1 MTDAQPLQF
10 QPAATPADSAEDLAR
25 ADLYGLLATLFF
37 HAADADLLQRIAAAP
52 LDPIGDGDIA
62 AADAQAAASSA
73 LTQAWRKLVAR
84 AGQTTAEQADDE
96 YTELFIGV
104 GKPEVFLYGSYYQAG
119 FMNEK
124 PLVVLRDDLRRHG
137 LERAEGITETEDH
150 LATLCEVMRYLIAGD
165 DVAVARIEE
174 QRAFFQ
180 RHLAPWVDTACDAV
194 LQHPRAALYADVAG
208 LAKAFFDV
216 ERLALELAWEPSS
229 RLPKK

>member
-37 HAADADLLQRIAAAP
+37 RAPEADLLQRIAAAP
-52 LDPIGDGDIA
+52 PDPAGD
-62 AADAQAAASSA
+62 ADADPSDVQAAASSA
-73 LTQAWRKLVAR
+73 LTQAWRRLVAR
-84 AGQTTAEQADDE
+84 AGQTTAAQADDE

-119 FMNEK
+119 FLNEK
-124 PLVVLRDDLRRHG
+124 PLVVLRDDLRRYG

-165 DVAVARIEE
+165 DTAVAHIEE

-180 RHLAPWVDTACDAV
+180 RHVAPWVDKVCDAV
-194 LQHPRAALYADVAG
+194 SQHPRAAFYADAAG

-216 ERLALELAWEPSS
+216 ERLALELA
-229 RLPKK
+229 

>member
-10 QPAATPADSAEDLAR
+10 QPTATPADSAEDLAR

-52 LDPIGDGDIA
+52 LGPIGDDDTA
-62 AADAQAAASSA
+62 AADAEAAASSA
-73 LTQAWRKLVAR
+73 LTQAWRRLVAR
-84 AGQTTAEQADDE
+84 AGKTTAAQADDE

-124 PLVVLRDDLRRHG
+124 PLVVLRDDLRRFG
-137 LERAEGITETEDH
+137 LERAEGVTETEDH

-165 DVAVARIEE
+165 DVDLARIEE

-194 LQHPRAALYADVAG
+194 LQHPRAAFYADVAG

-216 ERLALELAWEPSS
+216 ERLALELA
-229 RLPKK
+229 

>member
-1 MTDAQPLQF
+1 MNDAQPLHF

-52 LDPIGDGDIA
+52 LGPIGDDDTA
-62 AADAQAAASSA
+62 PADAEAAASSA
-73 LTQAWRKLVAR
+73 LTQAWRRLVAR
-84 AGQTTAEQADDE
+84 AGTTTAAQADDE

-124 PLVVLRDDLRRHG
+124 PLVVLRDDLRRFG
-137 LERAEGITETEDH
+137 LERAEGVTETEDH

-165 DVAVARIEE
+165 DVDLARIEE

-194 LQHPRAALYADVAG
+194 LQHPRAAFYADVAG

-216 ERLALELAWEPSS
+216 ERLALELA
-229 RLPKK
+229 

>member
-37 HAADADLLQRIAAAP
+37 RAADADLLQRIAAAP
-52 LDPIGDGDIA
+52 LDPSGDDAIA
-62 AADAQAAASSA
+62 PADAEAAASSA
-73 LTQAWRKLVAR
+73 LTQAWRKLVAC
-84 AGQTTAEQADDE
+84 AGKTTAEQADDE

-124 PLVVLRDDLRRHG
+124 PLVVLRDDLRRYG
-137 LERAEGITETEDH
+137 LERAEGVTETEDH

-165 DVAVARIEE
+165 DVAVARVEE

-194 LQHPRAALYADVAG
+194 LQHPRAAFYADVAG

-216 ERLALELAWEPSS
+216 ERLALELA
-229 RLPKK
+229 

>member
-52 LDPIGDGDIA
+52 QDPAGDADA
-62 AADAQAAASSA
+62 DPADAQAAASSA
-73 LTQAWRKLVAR
+73 LTQAWRRLVAR
-84 AGQTTAEQADDE
+84 AGQVTAAQVDDE

-119 FMNEK
+119 FLNEK
-124 PLVVLRDDLRRHG
+124 PLVTLRDDLRRYG

-150 LATLCEVMRYLIAGD
+150 LATLCEVMRYLIAGED
-165 DVAVARIEE
+165 TAVAHIEE

-194 LQHPRAALYADVAG
+194 LQHPRAGFYADVAG
-208 LAKAFFDV
+208 LAKAFFEV
-216 ERLALELAWEPSS
+216 ERLALELA
-229 RLPKK
+229 

>member
-165 DVAVARIEE
+165 DVAVARIGE

-180 RHLAPWVDTACDAV
+180 RHLVPWVDTACDAV

-216 ERLALELAWEPSS
+216 ERLALELA
-229 RLPKK
+229 

>member
-150 LATLCEVMRYLIAGD
+150 HATLCEVMRYLIAGD

-216 ERLALELAWEPSS
+216 ERLALELA
-229 RLPKK
+229 

>member
-52 LDPIGDGDIA
+52 LEPAGDDDTA
-62 AADAQAAASSA
+62 PADAEAAASSA
-73 LTQAWRKLVAR
+73 LTQAWRRLVAR
-84 AGQTTAEQADDE
+84 AGKTTAAQADDE

-124 PLVVLRDDLRRHG
+124 PLVVLRDDLRRFG
-137 LERAEGITETEDH
+137 LERAEGVTETEDH

-165 DVAVARIEE
+165 DVDLARIEE

-194 LQHPRAALYADVAG
+194 LQHPRAAFYADVAG

-216 ERLALELAWEPSS
+216 ERLALELA
-229 RLPKK
+229 